1 MLVRDFCAA
10 DIVALTEL
18 YNRYIVETS
27 ITFDLQPYTIQQRQD
42 SWMSHYATSG
52 RYRLLVAQGYDG
64 QLLGYAT
71 SSRLRV
77 KAAYDTSVETSVYL
91 KAEAQGQ
98 GIGSQLY
105 TALFEAIAH
114 ADIHRA
120 YACITLPNE
129 ASMALHQK
137 FGFEQV
143 GLFREVGRKFER
155 YWDVAWL
162 EKNVT

>member
-18 YNRYIVETS
+18 YNQYILETA
-27 ITFDLQPYTIQQRQD
+27 ITFDLHPYTIQQRQD
-42 SWMSHYATSG
+42 SWMSHYASSG
-52 RYRLLVAQGYDG
+52 RYRLLIAEGDDG

-77 KAAYDTSVETSVYL
+77 KAAYDTSVETSIYL
-91 KAEAQGQ
+91 KSEAQGQ
-98 GIGSQLY
+98 GMGSQLY
-105 TALFEAIAH
+105 AALFDALAP
-114 ADIHRA
+114 ADVHRA

-129 ASMALHQK
+129 ASIALHQK
-137 FGFEQV
+137 FDFEQV
-143 GLFREVGRKFER
+143 GLFHEVGRKFER

-162 EKNVT
+162 EKKV

>member
-18 YNRYIVETS
+18 YNQYILETS
-27 ITFDLQPYTIQQRQD
+27 ITFDLHPYTVQQRQD
-42 SWMSHYATSG
+42 GWMSHYATSG
-52 RYRLLVAQGYDG
+52 RYRLLVAEGSDR

-71 SSRLRV
+71 SSQLRV

-105 TALFEAIAH
+105 AALFEAIAH
-114 ADIHRA
+114 ADVHRA

-137 FGFEQV
+137 FGFERV

-155 YWDVAWL
+155 YCDVAWL